1 LQPPPFLS
9 PSRKGLKHAGRSSGL
24 GLKTPEPSHL
34 SAVAFRGNF
43 YAHHGCW
50 DSGGISP
57 LFPVACMFENFK
69 V

>member
-1 LQPPPFLS
+1 
-9 PSRKGLKHAGRSSGL
+9 
-24 GLKTPEPSHL
+24 
-34 SAVAFRGNF
+34 VAFRGNF

-69 V
+69 GEGMMFQFILYNYRYAKPYPKKS